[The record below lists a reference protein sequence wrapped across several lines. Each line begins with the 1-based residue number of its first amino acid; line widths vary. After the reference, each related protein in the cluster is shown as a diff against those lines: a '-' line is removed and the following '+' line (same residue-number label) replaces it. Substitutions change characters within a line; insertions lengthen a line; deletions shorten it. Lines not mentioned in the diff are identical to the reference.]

1 MNARWYSCLDIV
13 PVVSFFGGVMLR
25 DLLLHHFVDVTPQTY
40 IYLFVVLLYQYE
52 IMNMVSIF
60 GYNLILNFVVLF
72 SNFLQW
78 KFLQLASVSL

>member
-13 PVVSFFGGVMLR
+13 LVVSFLGGVMLR
-25 DLLLHHFVDVTPQTY
+25 DLLLHHFVDVTSQTY
-40 IYLFVVLLYQYE
+40 ICLFVLLNQYE
-52 IMNMVSIF
+52 IMNMFYIF